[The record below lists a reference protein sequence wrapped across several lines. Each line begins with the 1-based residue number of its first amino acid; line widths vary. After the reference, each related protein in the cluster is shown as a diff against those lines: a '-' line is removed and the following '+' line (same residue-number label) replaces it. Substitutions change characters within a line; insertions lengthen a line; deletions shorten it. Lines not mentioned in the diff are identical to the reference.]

1 MNEELG
7 RAHAGLDTGARK
19 KENGQPNGG
28 MGALPSVRSRQ
39 KFRSSRTNPKA
50 QQKEVATRSRRAAR
64 IRPAR
69 MPYVGAGAPLHEQ
82 YVQRLPLHELW
93 WRLLEPYKQP
103 ECPTHV
109 MVTAAEL
116 PSFNATSGSFS
127 DMKGNQTS
135 RMGVYERT
143 EHLEAPPGS
152 PPSHSTKYSPTR
164 GARASS

>member
-1 MNEELG
+1 
-7 RAHAGLDTGARK
+7 
-19 KENGQPNGG
+19 
-28 MGALPSVRSRQ
+28 
-39 KFRSSRTNPKA
+39 
-50 QQKEVATRSRRAAR
+50 
-64 IRPAR
+64 

-143 EHLEAPPGS
+143 EHLEAPPARLLGCYVS
-152 PPSHSTKYSPTR
+152 KYVVPLRAIPLAWAHQRVITEGVHGRPAGWTETVFLQNPLTQPTLQTHSVKR
-164 GARASS
+164 QLDSSVFLGRKCS